1 MRALSDILS
10 PSIISTLVLLAVF
23 PVIATRLLTYYKARK
38 VYRGWRKPKRFDYNL
53 VVIGGGAGGLATAR
67 IAATYK
73 ARVCL
78 VERER
83 LGGVAMH
90 EGGVPTKAFRRGKR
104 TSYKARRPAPSK
116 RLAN

>member
-1 MRALSDILS
+1 MLPGNAIYVNAGEKLVAVRALSDILS

-67 IAATYK
+67 IAATQG
-73 ARVCL
+73 A
-78 VERER
+78 
-83 LGGVAMH
+83 GVS
-90 EGGVPTKAFRRGKR
+90 G
-104 TSYKARRPAPSK
+104 
-116 RLAN
+116 